1 MDSDTITIRLKKSQI
16 NELKIIATQKNISLN
31 TLLAQVL
38 THHLEVDTIY
48 DKFDWVKIPKD
59 MFSKEIKKMTYDEI
73 DQIGKELAEG
83 FAIDFI
89 LTKWKEVSHETVS
102 KFIKLF
108 FQENSLG
115 HCDISSHENGT
126 IISIHHKLGKKASKM
141 YGALIMNLFQIQLD
155 KYATLEIYKN
165 HISVQIP
172 YNKHFKINTDI
183 PSNITY
189 SWYKSAFIKN

>member
-1 MDSDTITIRLKKSQI
+1 MDSDTVTIRLKKSQI
-16 NELKIIATQKNISLN
+16 NKLKIIAEQKNISLN

-38 THHLEVDTIY
+38 THHLQVDTIY
-48 DKFDWVKIPKD
+48 DKFDWIKIPKEI
-59 MFSKEIKKMTYDEI
+59 FSKEIKKMSFNEI
-73 DQIGKELAEG
+73 DEMGTELAEE
-83 FAIDFI
+83 FAVDFI
-89 LTKWKEVSHETVS
+89 LTKWKEMSNETVL

-108 FQENSLG
+108 FQENALG
-115 HCDISSHENGT
+115 YCSISSHENGT
-126 IISIHHKLGKKASKM
+126 IVSVHHKMGKKASKL
-141 YGALIMNLFQIQLD
+141 YGTLIQNLYAQLN
-155 KYATLEIYKN
+155 KNTSLEVFKN

>member
-1 MDSDTITIRLKKSQI
+1 MDSDTVTIRLKKSQI

-38 THHLEVDTIY
+38 THHLEVDTII
-48 DKFDWVKIPKD
+48 DRFDLIRIPID
-59 MFSKEIKKMTYDEI
+59 TFVNESKKRSFNEMDEMGKKW
-73 DQIGKELAEG
+73 AEE
-83 FAIDFI
+83 FAVDFI
-89 LTKWKEVSHETVS
+89 LTKWKKVSNETVL

-108 FQENSLG
+108 FQENSG
-115 HCDISSHENGT
+115 HCNISSHENG
-126 IISIHHKLGKKASKM
+126 IIVSVHHKMGKKVSKL
-141 YGALIMNLFQIQLD
+141 YSSLIQNLYAQLNTD
-155 KYATLEIYKN
+155 TSLTVFKN